1 MIDNEEGSYRGSQ
14 KMHTEATWRNT
25 EDWERLPLFPD
36 LPPCPTLLMDASEA
50 VFADPFLAELALT
63 RPLQRL
69 ADIGF
74 LGALDFIKTSN
85 GSEKHRRRHNRYD
98 HSLGV
103 AELALLYADI
113 RGLPKYDARILAAA
127 GLLHD
132 VGHGPLSHT
141 LEPVFKSTFGV
152 DHHEAGRAIL
162 YGESALG
169 SEIPEIMAAYGI
181 DLDEVLAMIE
191 GKHEGKHAFL
201 FAGQINLDTIEGI
214 SRSRLFAAKATR
226 PFNPKRL
233 VARMAISDE
242 WPTKAADDFWRLK
255 DEVYNVV
262 IHHSEGLLFDG
273 LAQAYMSH
281 EIDRFRPSWFQST
294 EDQLRQRQPTLFH
307 IFAWARAS
315 KRRAFHR
322 LSEWSPKFFD
332 FKIKAPLRRF
342 RVEESVRVLKPADQT
357 QRYLQQKGSRDLTI
371 ADLVGASAIE
381 ERLAR

>member
-1 MIDNEEGSYRGSQ
+1 
-14 KMHTEATWRNT
+14 MHTDAAWLGTK
-25 EDWERLPLFPD
+25 DWERLPLFPD

-69 ADIGF
+69 TDIGF

-85 GSEKHRRRHNRYD
+85 GIEKHRRRHNRYD

-103 AELALLYADI
+103 AELALLYSNI
-113 RGLPKYDARILAAA
+113 RGLPRYDTRVLAAA

-141 LEPVFKSTFGV
+141 LEPVFKTTFGV

-162 YGESALG
+162 HGESRLG
-169 SEIPEIMAAYGI
+169 SEIPKIMAAYGI

-191 GKHEGKHAFL
+191 GQHEGEHAFL
-201 FAGQINLDTIEGI
+201 FAGPINLDTIEGI

-233 VARMAISDE
+233 VALIAANDE
-242 WPTKAADDFWRLK
+242 WPSKAADDFWRLK
-255 DEVYNVV
+255 DEVYNLV
-262 IHHSEGLLFDG
+262 IHHPEGLLYDG
-273 LAQAYMSH
+273 LAQAYMTQ
-281 EIDRFRPSWFQST
+281 EIGRFRPSWFQST

-315 KRRAFHR
+315 KRRVFHR
-322 LSEWSPKFFD
+322 LSEWKPELFD
-332 FKIKAPLRRF
+332 FEINAPVRRF
-342 RVEESVRVLKPADQT
+342 HLQESARISKPADQK
-357 QRYLQQKGSRDLTI
+357 QRYLQQKSKRDLKI
-371 ADLVGASAIE
+371 GDLVGADTFE
-381 ERLAR
+381 ERLFR